1 MRSAFPFFLGAL
13 LAIGCSSKESPRAA
27 PSAASPAPSAA
38 PPSPPP
44 VPPTPSEEVTF
55 DTEDKVPLAG
65 TLYLVGAADPAAP
78 LLVLVHRYRGDRS
91 EWAPVAARLAASEKR
106 YSILAFDLRGH
117 GASRTGPGKKRL
129 EWADMKPKDMPTFVK
144 DVHAAIKYGLSRSGK
159 ADRVVLVGSSLGGA
173 FAARAASQDARVIAV
188 GLISPGAAIEGY
200 DAYHPFADVRMLPSF
215 LAGAK
220 EDNVSKEPID
230 GMSRMAKE
238 QGTVKSYDGKG
249 HGIFGLNAEGDQVT
263 KDLEQWLM
271 GVFEA
276 QPISRELVPRE
287 GESGKK
293 KPHKGPVP

>member
-1 MRSAFPFFLGAL
+1 RSALPFFLAAL
-13 LAIGCSSKESPRAA
+13 LALGCSSKEGPRAA
-27 PSAASPAPSAA
+27 PSAASPPPSAA

-44 VPPTPSEEVTF
+44 VPATPSEEVTF

-65 TLYLVGAADPAAP
+65 TLHLVTDGAAP

-91 EWAPVAARLAASEKR
+91 EWAPVAARLASSEKR

-117 GASRTGPGKKRL
+117 GASRTGPEKKRL
-129 EWADMKPKDMPTFVK
+129 DWADMKPKDMPTFVT
-144 DVHAAIKYGLSRSGK
+144 DVHAAIKYGLSRSPSGK
-159 ADRVVLVGSSLGGA
+159 ADRVVIVGSSLGAA

-200 DAYHPFADVRMLPSF
+200 DAYHPFADVRMLPTF

-238 QGTVKSYDGKG
+238 LATVKSYDGKG
-249 HGIFGLNAEGDQVT
+249 HGIFGLYAEGDQVT

-276 QPISRELVPRE
+276 QPVSRELLPRE